1 MASASLKFV
10 AVALYLAAA
19 TLYLLHIYGRGRRVA
34 ILAPVV
40 LGVAAVAQLGAIG
53 AQCAGGIPPL
63 RDMREILPFVSWVF
77 AALYLLASLR
87 YPVGALGAPVGLGS
101 ALVLLLAK
109 LLPRDRSPV
118 PLRFLGELHITLA
131 TIGAA
136 AFALAALSA
145 GLYLVQESRLRKRRF
160 GPLLFRRTPPLETL
174 DALEHRAVAFGL
186 PVFTAALIAGGAW
199 ADPSAGVRPEYLI
212 ATLTW
217 LVFFGLLVARFRS
230 GWRGRPAAQLTLVG
244 FGSCAT
250 VLGIYLARSL
260 GG

>member
-1 MASASLKFV
+1 MLSASLKFV
-10 AVALYLAAA
+10 AIALYLGAA

-34 ILAPVV
+34 AVAHVV
-40 LGVAAVAQLGAIG
+40 LGAAVLAQFGAIG
-53 AQCAGGIPPL
+53 AQCVGGIPPL
-63 RDMREILPFVSWVF
+63 RDMREVLPFVSWVI
-77 AALYLLASLR
+77 AALFLLASLR
-87 YPVGALGAPVGLGS
+87 YPAFALGAPVGLAS

-109 LLPRDRSPV
+109 LVPRDRSPV
-118 PLRFLGELHITLA
+118 PPRLLGELHIVLA

-136 AFALAALSA
+136 AFALAALCA
-145 GLYLVQESRLRKRRF
+145 GLYLLQESRLKQRRF
-160 GPLLFRRTPPLETL
+160 GPLLLWRTPPLETL
-174 DALEHRAVAFGL
+174 DSLEHRAVAFGF
-186 PVFTAALIAGGAW
+186 PIFTAALIAGGAW
-199 ADPSAGVRPEYLI
+199 ADPSTGVRPEYLI

-217 LVFFGLLVARFRS
+217 IVFFGLLVARFRS